1 MALLIGCGPSTSNPA
16 KNTYTEASSPLRS
29 TCYLLTKA
37 NPPYTVDTASYPSD
51 PDSLYIHLDLL
62 GELANGVYEWLPGGQ
77 DPVTGTFQ
85 GSLNDSLITALY
97 TFNTEGM
104 DGKQEVIF
112 RLESNGLRIGS
123 GEMTGDSISV
133 FKDKGNLEF
142 GELVPKVDCSMVR
155 H

>member
-1 MALLIGCGPSTSNPA
+1 
-16 KNTYTEASSPLRS
+16 
-29 TCYLLTKA
+29 
-37 NPPYTVDTASYPSD
+37 
-51 PDSLYIHLDLL
+51 
-62 GELANGVYEWLPGGQ
+62 
-77 DPVTGTFQ
+77 
-85 GSLNDSLITALY
+85 
-97 TFNTEGM
+97 M